1 MKKQTLIVLS
11 IAIFALLYIGGSWLY
26 KNTDSSISNEKNS
39 ALVRPYAPVVGNPT
53 AKTVIVEFFDPACET
68 CRAFFPFVK
77 NIMKQHPDKIKL
89 VLRHAPFHTD
99 SYYVVQMLE
108 AAKYQN
114 KYFETLDVL
123 YKYQDKWT
131 MNHRVN
137 IAPIWG
143 FLSEAGLDI
152 EKLRDDMKRPEV
164 DKKIKQDIAD
174 TKTLNVMQTPEFFVN
189 GKPLKRFGYKEL
201 QELIESE
208 L

>member
-26 KNTDSSISNEKNS
+26 KNFVSSVSNELII
-39 ALVRPYAPVVGNPT
+39 ALVRPFFFFFFYLT

-137 IAPIWG
+137 IAPIWA
-143 FLSEAGLDI
+143 FLGEAGLDI

-164 DKKIKQDIAD
+164 DEKIKQDIAD

>member
-1 MKKQTLIVLS
+1 MKKQTLIFVTLG
-11 IAIFALLYIGGSWLY
+11 IFALLYFGGSWLY

-39 ALVRPYAPVVGNPT
+39 ALVRPYAPVIGKAT

-89 VLRHAPFHTD
+89 VMRHAPFHTD

-108 AAKYQN
+108 AAKFQN
-114 KYFETLDVL
+114 KYFETLEVL

-131 MNHRVN
+131 INHKVN

-143 FLSEAGLDI
+143 FLGEAGLDI
-152 EKLRDDMKRPEV
+152 EKLRDDMKKPEV
-164 DKKIKQDIAD
+164 DANIKQDIED
-174 TKTLNVMQTPEFFVN
+174 TKTLNVMKTPEFFVN

>member
-1 MKKQTLIVLS
+1 MKKQTLILIALS
-11 IAIFALLYIGGSWLY
+11 FFILIYLGGSWLY
-26 KNTDSSISNEKNS
+26 KHTDSFVSDEKS
-39 ALVRPYAPVVGNPT
+39 TSLVRPYAYQIGKEN

-68 CRAFFPFVK
+68 CRSFFPFIK
-77 NIMKQHPDKIKL
+77 NIMKTHPDKIKL

-114 KYFETLDVL
+114 KYLETLEIL
-123 YKYQDKWT
+123 YKYQERWT
-131 MNHRVN
+131 LNHKVN

-143 FLSEAGLDI
+143 FLSEVGLDI

-164 DKKIKQDIAD
+164 DEHIKQDIEDA
-174 TKTLNVMQTPEFFVN
+174 KTLGVVQTPEFFVN

>member
-1 MKKQTLIVLS
+1 MKKQTLIFVTLG
-11 IAIFALLYIGGSWLY
+11 IFALLYFGGSWLY
-26 KNTDSSISNEKNS
+26 KNMDSSVSNGHSS
-39 ALVRPYAPVVGNPT
+39 ALVRPYAPVVGNAT

-89 VLRHAPFHTD
+89 VMRHAPFHTD

-108 AAKYQN
+108 AAKFQN
-114 KYFETLDVL
+114 KYFETLEVL

-131 MNHRVN
+131 INHKVN

-143 FLSEAGLDI
+143 FLGEAGLDI
-152 EKLRDDMKRPEV
+152 EKLRDDMKKPEV
-164 DKKIKQDIAD
+164 DANIKQDIED
-174 TKTLNVMQTPEFFVN
+174 TKTLNVMKTPEFFVN